1 MKNYGQDYGQVKKG
15 QWFTTCCYLDLA
27 QASNDFEDMHITVF
41 DSFKEAIDTFWHEMD
56 ESEREEAAM
65 LLKVV

>member
-1 MKNYGQDYGQVKKG
+1 MKEYSWDYGPVKKG
-15 QWFTTCCYLDLA
+15 QWYTTCCYLDLA
-27 QASNDFEDMHITVF
+27 QASDDFEDTAITVF

-56 ESEREEAAM
+56 EDEREEATM